1 MEITVLERQ
10 LKKKK
15 KESLKKIAL
24 QAKRYAKALK
34 QERTCRIKE
43 TND

>member
-10 LKKKK
+10 LKKK